1 MELVRLAAAAS
12 QRDGVVRASRDHLIL
27 LQCTDAE
34 TVLVAASLVGQLTSD
49 VGVWLLIT
57 DAYPAQ
63 LAARDV
69 ATLSAIVPLRHVAVE
84 ARAHSKDHADVLQSL
99 LTNDEV
105 NFTNDVARISGAYN
119 RPAPPTPVTVWSY
132 DQDRLVS
139 GDDVLTK
146 VRVEVRAEGE
156 LTYFA

>member
-1 MELVRLAAAAS
+1 MELVHFAAATS
-12 QRDGVVRASRDHLIL
+12 ERDEVVRATRDHLIVF
-27 LQCTDAE
+27 QCTDAE
-34 TVLVAASLVGQLTSD
+34 TVLVAASLVDRVTSD
-49 VGVWLLIT
+49 FGVWLSVT

-69 ATLSAIVPLRHVAVE
+69 ATLSAIVPLRHVVVE
-84 ARAHSKDHADVLQSL
+84 ASSRSKDHADVLRAL

-119 RPAPPTPVTVWSY
+119 RPAPPKPVTVWSY
-132 DQDRLVS
+132 GRDRLVD

-146 VRVEVRAEGE
+146 VRLEERAVGA